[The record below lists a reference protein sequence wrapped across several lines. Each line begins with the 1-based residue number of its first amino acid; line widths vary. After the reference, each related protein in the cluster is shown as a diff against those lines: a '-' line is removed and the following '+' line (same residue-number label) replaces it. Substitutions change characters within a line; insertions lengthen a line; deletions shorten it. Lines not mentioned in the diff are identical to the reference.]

1 MKHLYLVFLISVL
14 CILESEA
21 QEIFI
26 LQGRVCDFKTKKDL
40 PGAIVQLMT
49 TDSTIIA
56 QEEASNLWINGDRS
70 GETSE
75 FSIVIPRKEGEYII
89 KCTYTG
95 YETTY
100 MNYTLDDIGKRETRR
115 DLPRILMREETQ
127 LLDQVVV
134 SATPS

>member
-1 MKHLYLVFLISVL
+1 MKHLYLVFLISIL

-26 LQGRVCDFKTKKDL
+26 LQGRVCDFKTKKEL

-70 GETSE
+70 GETSD
-75 FSIVIPRKEGEYII
+75 FSIVVPKKETAYII
-89 KCTYTG
+89 KVSSITPTDA
-95 YETTY
+95 
-100 MNYTLDDIGKRETRR
+100 LH
-115 DLPRILMREETQ
+115 EE
-127 LLDQVVV
+127 
-134 SATPS
+134 